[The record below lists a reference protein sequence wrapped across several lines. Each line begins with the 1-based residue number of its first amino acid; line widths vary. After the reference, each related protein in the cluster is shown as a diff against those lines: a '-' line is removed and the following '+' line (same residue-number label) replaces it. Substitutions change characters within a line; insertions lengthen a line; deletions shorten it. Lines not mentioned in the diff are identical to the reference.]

1 MSTRWA
7 ALAALGLG
15 AVVFTAC
22 DRTSEG
28 TPVPADTAVP
38 ATSTPSTRAIPTP
51 QTTLPEPGIAPTTR
65 TPVPAGAATCEPSDP
80 PPVGVVAKVDDPAAP
95 RITVALPEGWSTS
108 AGDGDVGA
116 KLQGP
121 DGLSATVTIARTQL
135 DPAEAFEQYVND
147 AMAGANVSSVSVLP
161 AELCGYSGQ
170 KLLGMWSGATE
181 KAVEFGDRIAHI
193 WTNTNNYLVA
203 VHVEG
208 PADTPHFDPL
218 SSPLMA
224 DFTVVLP

>member
-1 MSTRWA
+1 MPARWA
-7 ALAALGLG
+7 ALVALGVAVG
-15 AVVFTAC
+15 AFSAC
-22 DRTSEG
+22 DRTSDG
-28 TPVPADTAVP
+28 VPVPADVAVP

-51 QTTLPEPGIAPTTR
+51 QTTLTEPGIVSTTR
-65 TPVPAGAATCEPSDP
+65 TPVPAGEITCEAPDP

-95 RITVALPEGWSTS
+95 TITVALPEGWSTS

-121 DGLSATVTIARTQL
+121 EGLSATVTIARTQL
-135 DPAEAFEQYVND
+135 DPAEAFEKYVND
-147 AMAGANVSSVSVLP
+147 AMARSSVSSVSVLP

-170 KLLGMWSGATE
+170 KLLGMWSDAAGHG
-181 KAVEFGDRIAHI
+181 VEFGDRIAHI

-208 PADTPHFDPL
+208 PADSVEPM